1 MAYRCLLL
9 VLCERN
15 VLLQRVYARRNL
27 FYFFIW
33 LYLFVS
39 LKDIIKT
46 NAIGMNCSIKIN
58 PPHPFKTF
66 FHTGFMAD

>member
-1 MAYRCLLL
+1 MC
-9 VLCERN
+9 CCKG
-15 VLLQRVYARRNL
+15 VYARRNL

-58 PPHPFKTF
+58 PPILLKPSFTL
-66 FHTGFMAD
+66 DLWQINC